1 MARRTTSDENKLLRI
16 LGQMPFDPE
25 KVQEWTSIISE
36 NGLTE
41 EVAHEIQAAVADLE
55 PIQDEEE
62 LTRRAR
68 NAGEINLIV
77 RRWRL
82 SQNLPGRHGR

>member
-1 MARRTTSDENKLLRI
+1 MARHTTSDENKLITI
-16 LGQMPFDPE
+16 LGRMPFDPE
-25 KVQEWTSIISE
+25 KVQEWNAIIGS

-41 EVAHEIQAAVADLE
+41 EVAHDIQKTVADLE

-62 LTRRAR
+62 LSRRAH
-68 NAGEINLIV
+68 NAAEINLII

-82 SQNLPGRHGR
+82 SQNLPKRR

>member
-1 MARRTTSDENKLLRI
+1 MARRTTSDENKLIQI
-16 LGQMPFDPE
+16 LGRMPLDPE

-41 EVAHEIQAAVADLE
+41 EVAHEIQSAVAALE
-55 PIQDEEE
+55 PIEDEEE

-68 NAGEINLIV
+68 SAAEINLII

-82 SQNLPGRHGR
+82 AQNIPGRHGR